1 MLTKVINPQITAE
14 TRKVRVSPQMEIFLK
29 VLTGPRRSGRS
40 AMYIHGG
47 GGGGSNHT
55 LIERPSRHLVN
66 DGYFDR
72 MLLPDRPGEGA
83 SSPMDHPMTIPEHA
97 AVMRAMLDELGEKGP
112 ITAMGV
118 SYGGPIALE
127 LASIDSRV
135 ERVVLIAS
143 SPTLRQASGL
153 AGFLART
160 GLLTMLMKKAVLSQI
175 GKLPPEYPD
184 LDPAYDARKQS
195 DLVKI
200 YTRALQSTP
209 VEYRDSLLFAQQ
221 ATLDPTNASI
231 SGDYKL
237 DVPVIQVIG
246 EGDEVWGTEIP
257 VEYQAR
263 FPNWRRYVV
272 PSAKIHKDVFLKPDT
287 YQSVISQALGE
298 NLGTV

>member
-1 MLTKVINPQITAE
+1 
-14 TRKVRVSPQMEIFLK
+14 
-29 VLTGPRRSGRS
+29 
-40 AMYIHGG
+40 MYSHCGG
-47 GGGGSNHT
+47 GVVSNHT

-160 GLLTMLMKKAVLSQI
+160 GFLTMLMKKAVLSQI